1 MGEEEAGVAGALH
14 ALGHLRGFGEILGGV
29 GGAVVGLVGGA
40 GIHYGGAGEVGPLV
54 AEPGLRDE
62 RGADEEVTVGPAGFR
77 SLPDK
82 EVLDRSGGPAA
93 ADALEKD
100 VDGG

>member
-1 MGEEEAGVAGALH
+1 MGEEEAGVAVALH
-14 ALGHLRGFGEILGGV
+14 ALGHLRVFGEILGDV
-29 GGAVVGLVGGA
+29 GGDVVGLVDGA
-40 GIHYGGAGEVGPLV
+40 DIDNGRAGEVGPLV

>member
-1 MGEEEAGVAGALH
+1 MGEEEAGGAGAPH
-14 ALGHLRGFGEILGGV
+14 APGHLRGFWEVLGDGGGGGV
-29 GGAVVGLVGGA
+29 GLVDGADIDNGR
-40 GIHYGGAGEVGPLV
+40 AGEVGPLV

>member
-1 MGEEEAGVAGALH
+1 MGEDEAGRAVQPPTLGPPLALWKG
-14 ALGHLRGFGEILGGV
+14 LCDGGGGGV
-29 GGAVVGLVGGA
+29 GPVGGA
-40 GIHYGGAGEVGPLV
+40 DIDNGRAGEVGPLG